1 MIIKL
6 KILRELYEILNLL
19 KLILIEITG
28 NTDYDIFQINNQ
40 MIYVDWWNNF
50 Y

>member
-40 MIYVDWWNNF
+40 MIYVD
-50 Y
+50 